1 MNAKRIVLPAF
12 AGLLVAALA
21 HAGDDGAPA
30 VGKPA
35 AIKDG
40 NALVDVTV
48 GHAAPL
54 VVDWDGDGKKD
65 LLVGQFGEGKL
76 RIYLNKGTDQEP
88 RFDGFTYLQ
97 VGGEDATVPTG

>member
-1 MNAKRIVLPAF
+1 MQLSKCVVPALAGTVLALGAF
-12 AGLLVAALA
+12 AGDDIGLRVSKPEKVMDGKVAI
-21 HAGDDGAPA
+21 D
-30 VGKPA
+30 
-35 AIKDG
+35 
-40 NALVDVTV
+40 VDV

-76 RIYLNKGTDQEP
+76 RIYINKGTDTEP

-97 VGGEDATVPTG
+97 VGGKDATVPTG